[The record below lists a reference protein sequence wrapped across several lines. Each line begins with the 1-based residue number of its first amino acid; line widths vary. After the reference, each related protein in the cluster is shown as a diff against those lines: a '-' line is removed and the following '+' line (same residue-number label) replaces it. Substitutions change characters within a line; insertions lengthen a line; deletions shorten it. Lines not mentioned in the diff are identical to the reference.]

1 MTDREIFQA
10 NIKYYLSA
18 YGKRQQDLADFVGVH
33 KGTVSGWTRG
43 VSYPRA
49 DVMERISIFFGIK
62 LSDLV
67 MERNTHQ
74 DETRLL
80 RAWRNA
86 DPTYQTVALEL
97 LESHP
102 KKEQEQSAI

>member
-1 MTDREIFQA
+1 MSDREIFQE
-10 NIKYYLSA
+10 NIKYYLQT
-18 YGKRQQDLADFVGVH
+18 YGKRQEDLANFVGVH

-67 MERNTHQ
+67 MPRNDNQ
-74 DETRLL
+74 DESRLL

-86 DPTYQTVALEL
+86 DPTYQAVALEL
-97 LESHP
+97 LETHP
-102 KKEQEQSAI
+102 KKECASAI

>member
-1 MTDREIFQA
+1 MTDREIFKE
-10 NIKYYLSA
+10 NINYYLSTF
-18 YGKRQQDLADFVGVH
+18 GKRQVELADYLGVH
-33 KGTVSGWTRG
+33 KGTVSDWVRG
-43 VSYPRA
+43 KTYPRA
-49 DVMERISIFFGIK
+49 DVMEKISMFFGVK

-67 MERNTHQ
+67 MERNTNQ
-74 DETRLL
+74 TETRLL

-97 LESHP
+97 LEAHP